1 MRKWVESPE
10 HCQLAVL
17 SKLVMTMMVEER
29 NKYHI
34 SALHASL
41 LLPPTS
47 CHLAFFPLVHT
58 VPQKVCPHTEGH
70 VPAVLCPLVCPY
82 IYCKEHWG
90 MNSSHWNP
98 GTQSIAR
105 L

>member
-41 LLPPTS
+41 LLPPHQLPPGLLPLGTHS
-47 CHLAFFPLVHT
+47 PSESMSTHRGACACSPVPTGVSIHLLQRTLGYEQFPLE
-58 VPQKVCPHTEGH
+58 PWDTEH
-70 VPAVLCPLVCPY
+70 C
-82 IYCKEHWG
+82 
-90 MNSSHWNP
+90 
-98 GTQSIAR
+98 
-105 L
+105 